1 MKNYLLLGALLT
13 LMVSGIVFGRQRK
26 SATQPTAKPSPNA
39 TPSPGSGA
47 APSPTPEK
55 KLSQTESL
63 IEITL
68 NTSRRQVTAG
78 SGFGIVA
85 EIRNKS
91 DQGVY
96 LRPKYLTMIPPPEIN
111 RGRGAAPYWYADMP
125 PDPAA
130 GTDGYEK
137 VVYLAPGAKTSA
149 SWIGDGPWDNPPW
162 WQPRFLTLVSFAPGE
177 YTMKVVGSYWTDEES
192 AKNKNSNYQSESAEI
207 KVLVAAPQT
216 VILLGA
222 IVGGLIAY
230 FLLPNTRLHPQQID
244 PLGLLTAILLSS
256 IVTILLARLS
266 ETQFIVRVSINDF
279 WGAIAIGFIASAW
292 GTSILQRFIP
302 DRSSAARSS
311 PGKLK
316 DWWRRGR
323 KKTRRDS
330 QAEDQTPGDAPT
342 GE

>member
-13 LMVSGIVFGRQRK
+13 LMVGGIVFGRQRK
-26 SATQPTAKPSPNA
+26 PATQPTAKPSPNA

-47 APSPTPEK
+47 APSPTPENK
-55 KLSQTESL
+55 SAQTESL

-68 NTSRRQVTAG
+68 NSSRRQVTAG

-96 LRPKYLTMIPPPEIN
+96 LRPKYLTLIPPPEISAQ
-111 RGRGAAPYWYADMP
+111 GAYWYAWMP
-125 PDPAA
+125 PDPEA

-149 SWIGDGPWDNPPW
+149 SWIGYGPWDNPPW
-162 WQPRFLTLVSFAPGE
+162 WKLRFLSLVSFAPGE
-177 YTMKVVGSYWTDEES
+177 YTMKVVGSYWTDPED
-192 AKNKNSNYQSESAEI
+192 AKQKKMNYRSESAEI

-266 ETQFIVRVSINDF
+266 ETQFLVRVSINDF

-316 DWWRRGR
+316 DWLRRGR

-330 QAEDQTPGDAPT
+330 QAGDQAPGDAPT